1 MDIHHLHIFTAVYR
15 FKSFTRAA
23 RHINI
28 SQPTVSEH
36 IKNLERE
43 LECRL
48 FDRIGKGIEA
58 TLSAQKLYPK
68 AQQILAEV
76 ANVKAELLG
85 GEDTVKGEIILG
97 ASTIPGTYIIP
108 PVIKRFQAIYPEI
121 FFQVRIGDSSQINH
135 LILENELVCG
145 IVGAKVDNDALSYEP
160 FCKDRLILVAPP
172 GLIPQKALQI
182 DELADLPFVTR
193 EEGSGTR
200 KAIEDNFARLGFKL
214 QSSQITAE
222 FSSTASIKEAAK
234 CGIGVAV
241 MSQLAV
247 SNDLRNGTLQE
258 IGLKNCKM
266 ERYFYQVRRKNRTQP
281 SHYLKFCKLLNHGDI
296 FP

>member
-15 FKSFTRAA
+15 FKSFTKAA

-58 TLSAQKLYPK
+58 TLSAQTLYPK

-76 ANVKAELLG
+76 ANIKTELLG
-85 GEDTVKGEIILG
+85 GEDTVKGKIILG
-97 ASTIPGTYIIP
+97 ASTIPATYIIP
-108 PVIKRFQAIYPEI
+108 PLIKRFQSLYPEI
-121 FFQVRIGDSSQINH
+121 FFQVRIGDSSEINN

-145 IVGAKVDNDALSYEP
+145 IVGAKADDDALSYET
-160 FCKDRLILVAPP
+160 FCQDHLILVASP
-172 GLIPQKALQI
+172 GFIPQDTLQI
-182 DELADLPFVTR
+182 AELADLPFVTR

-200 KAIEDNFARLGFKL
+200 KAIEDNFERLGFKL
-214 QSSQITAE
+214 KPRQIMAE

-247 SNDLRNGTLQE
+247 ANDLQNGTLQE

-266 ERYFYQVRRKNRTQP
+266 VRYFYRVYRKNRTQP
-281 SHYLKFCKLLNHGDI
+281 SHYLRFCQLLNHDEMIG
-296 FP
+296 